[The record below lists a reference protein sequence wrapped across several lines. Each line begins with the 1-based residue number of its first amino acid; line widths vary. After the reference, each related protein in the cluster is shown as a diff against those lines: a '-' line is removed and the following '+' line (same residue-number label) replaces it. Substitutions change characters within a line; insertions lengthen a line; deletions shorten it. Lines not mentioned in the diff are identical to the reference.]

1 MILRN
6 RAATVLGLAALLLPA
21 CAADPDSSQEPDT
34 SAEPTSD
41 APGTPVEV
49 DLVEGMYDVGGHR
62 LFMSCSGPR
71 PEGSPT
77 VVYLHGWI
85 NSSAIMPHVN
95 GDYIRDHL
103 TDMRVCLYDRRNVGK
118 SETVDAVQTHAD
130 MLRDMERVLEA
141 GGEEPPYLLMAASFG
156 GLLAYSYLNHHP
168 DQVVGMVLLDT
179 MYPDELKLD
188 RYVKRRYRFVHFAEE
203 DACCSLERNAH
214 YDMIRDLQRF
224 IGKEPDVPVTYLA
237 SAQEPPNQN
246 DYGSPEFDARV
257 LEARAA
263 YVDRFSPGRLI
274 ELDSPHFMEPVVPRE
289 IAEAVREVAAL
300 AARDQ

>member
-1 MILRN
+1 
-6 RAATVLGLAALLLPA
+6 
-21 CAADPDSSQEPDT
+21 
-34 SAEPTSD
+34 
-41 APGTPVEV
+41 
-49 DLVEGMYDVGGHR
+49 MYDVGGHR

-71 PEGSPT
+71 SEGSPT

-85 NSSAIMPHVN
+85 DNSAIMPHVN

-103 TDMRVCLYDRRNVGK
+103 TDMRVCLYDRRNVGR

-168 DQVVGMVLLDT
+168 DQVVGLVLLDT

-188 RYVKRRYRFVHFAEE
+188 RYVKRRYRFVHYAEE

-224 IGKEPDVPVTYLA
+224 VGKEPAVPVIYLA
-237 SAQEPPNQN
+237 SAQEPPDQN

-257 LEARAA
+257 LDARAA
-263 YVDRFSPGRLI
+263 FVDRFSPGRLV

-289 IAEAVREVAAL
+289 IADAVREVAAL
-300 AARDQ
+300 AARGR